1 MLPPP
6 PCLSGQHTTAA
17 VITAARLRHSHLHVH
32 ARRRQLARARGGAP
46 TPTATCSQQSTTTQ
60 SSLLLQ
66 PLPYSHTTSARIPT
80 RNATSYT
87 APPALRHRHPPTPCP
102 LQRSHLRSL
111 AYHPLVA
118 SSRLPLTQ
126 PPPTAIALIAPRAP
140 LRAALRPV
148 RPVGPC
154 RRRRIHLH
162 PKHTRGPPQIT
173 SKTSRG
179 WTSNSPTLPDPS
191 ARGEASRETLQWLTS
206 QPLQTSPRG
215 ALQVTP
221 EDIQD
226 TTQNSRNLLLLLQMA
241 LHPQKPGRPIPRT

>member
-60 SSLLLQ
+60 SSLPQ
-66 PLPYSHTTSARIPT
+66 PLPCSQHPLARIPT
-80 RNATSYT
+80 RNATSHT

-111 AYHPLVA
+111 AYHPPVA

-140 LRAALRPV
+140 PRAALRPV

-162 PKHTRGPPQIT
+162 PKHTRETPQIT
-173 SKTSRG
+173 SKTSHG
-179 WTSNSPTLPDPS
+179 WTSSSPTSPDPS
-191 ARGEASRETLQWLTS
+191 ARGEASRETLQWLIS
-206 QPLQTSPRG
+206 QPHQTSPRG
-215 ALQVTP
+215 APQVTL
-221 EDIQD
+221 EGIQD
-226 TTQNSRNLLLLLQMA
+226 TTQNSRNLLLLPRMVPHL
-241 LHPQKPGRPIPRT
+241 QKPGRQTPRP